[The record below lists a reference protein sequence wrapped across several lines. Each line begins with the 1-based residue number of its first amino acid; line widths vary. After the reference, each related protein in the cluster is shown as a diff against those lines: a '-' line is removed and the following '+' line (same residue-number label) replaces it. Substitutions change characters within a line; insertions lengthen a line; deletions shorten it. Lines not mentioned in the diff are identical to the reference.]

1 MLIADIGLGRE
12 WVDAGHPTRFR
23 TGLCGSSW
31 MPMRRFKDV
40 PTTAMAEVL
49 SDTDIDVRRVCSLS
63 FSDANLH
70 VLQNVM
76 KSYQIIFN

>member
-1 MLIADIGLGRE
+1 MDS
-12 WVDAGHPTRFR
+12 GHPARFK
-23 TGLCGSSW
+23 TGLCGCSSG

-40 PTTAMAEVL
+40 PTTAMAKVL
-49 SDTDIDVRRVCSLS
+49 SDTNINVHKVCSLS